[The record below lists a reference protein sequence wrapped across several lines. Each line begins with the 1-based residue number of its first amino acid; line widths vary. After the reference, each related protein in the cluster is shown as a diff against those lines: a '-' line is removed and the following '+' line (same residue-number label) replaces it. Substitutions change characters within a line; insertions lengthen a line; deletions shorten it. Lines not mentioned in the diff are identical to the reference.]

1 MRNLG
6 TCLILLS
13 LLAFAN
19 CFEKSKW
26 ENIYQDFYQ
35 LPFDAIISNI
45 GNLKE
50 AKENS
55 YTYKVNFDVF
65 HDSTVKKRTTI
76 FPDYFNQLRYIYFNF
91 SIYFHN

>member
-1 MRNLG
+1 MRRF
-6 TCLILLS
+6 LILLS

-19 CFEKSKW
+19 CFDKSKW

-35 LPFDAIISNI
+35 SPFDAIISNFDD
-45 GNLKE
+45 LKGSQ
-50 AKENS
+50 ENS

-76 FPDYFNQLRYIYFNF
+76 FPDYFHQLRYIYINF
-91 SIYFHN
+91 TIYFQN